1 MSNHSGSY
9 MLNDAI
15 EILNRYQVFSA
26 MEKATLQIMIKE
38 IVEMASMDYGCSPGE
53 ILDGYAH
60 QFSLCYCCLSQT
72 NDLEGQLC
80 TECRR
85 N

>member
-38 IVEMASMDYGCSPGE
+38 IVEMASMDYGCIPGE

-80 TECRR
+80 TKCRR

>member
-15 EILNRYQVFSA
+15 GILNRYQVFSE
-26 MEKATLQIMIKE
+26 MEKTTQQMMIKE
-38 IVEMASMDYGCSPGE
+38 IVEMARMDYDCNSGE

-60 QFSLCYCCLSQT
+60 QFNLCYCCLSQT

-80 TECRR
+80 AKCRR
-85 N
+85 D